1 MTSGHIIND
10 KSHLVVMDIIN
21 TIKEMQLPWELDRT
35 IQGYEIKHI
44 YV

>member
-10 KSHLVVMDIIN
+10 KLHLIVMDIIN
-21 TIKEMQLPWELDRT
+21 SIKEMQLPWKLNGT